1 MSDPCDDQND
11 PRHDARAGGGPG
23 KPDRPT
29 GRKLAEWLTL
39 GLSVVLVLGVAA
51 FLLYSALQ
59 DHPPFVPLEVRVRP
73 ELARQT
79 GDGQFVV
86 PVEVRNLG
94 RRSLKAITIHFS
106 HASADGTTESG
117 DFLIDHLGEGATHE
131 AYLLLDQ
138 PPTAAK
144 PEAKASDYQLE

>member
-1 MSDPCDDQND
+1 MSDPSEDKNNA
-11 PRHDARAGGGPG
+11 RRDAGSGGEPG

-39 GLSVVLVLGVAA
+39 GLSIVLVLGVAA

-59 DHPPFVPLEVRVRP
+59 DHPRFVPLGVRVLT
-73 ELARQT
+73 EAARE
-79 GDGQFVV
+79 GAGGQFIV

-94 RRSLKAITIHFS
+94 RRSLKAITIRFT
-106 HASADGTTESG
+106 HASADGTEESG
-117 DFLIDHLGEGATHE
+117 DFIIDHLGEGATHQ
-131 AYLLLDQ
+131 AYLFLDQ

-144 PEAKASDYQLE
+144 PEAEVSDYQLE

>member
-1 MSDPCDDQND
+1 MSDPRADKND
-11 PRHDARAGGGPG
+11 ARPDARAGGGPG
-23 KPDRPT
+23 KPERPT

-39 GLSVVLVLGVAA
+39 GLSIVLVLGVAT

-59 DHPPFVPLEVRVRP
+59 DHPPFVPLEVRVRTDA
-73 ELARQT
+73 ARET
-79 GDGQFVV
+79 DDGQFVV

-94 RRSLKAITIHFS
+94 RRSLKSITIHFT
-106 HASADGTTESG
+106 HASADGSTESG

-138 PPTAAK
+138 PPSVAK
-144 PEAKASDYQLE
+144 PEAEASDYQLE